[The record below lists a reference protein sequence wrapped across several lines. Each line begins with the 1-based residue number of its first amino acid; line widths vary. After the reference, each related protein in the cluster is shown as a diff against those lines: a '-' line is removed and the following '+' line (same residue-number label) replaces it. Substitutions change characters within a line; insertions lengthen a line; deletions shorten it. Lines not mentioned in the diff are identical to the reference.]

1 LRSIPVIV
9 VTAKD
14 ITAEDRA
21 RLNGSVQAIIQKS
34 PVGTEALL
42 ATVRSLVASATQR

>member
-21 RLNGSVQAIIQKS
+21 RLNGSVQTIIQKS